1 MATTTLTRTG
11 KRWYIGEAG
20 NLSISPTHKAA
31 LAATPANDVIVFG
44 DKVEPNIKIVGVR
57 LLTAALGASTTL
69 TVKIGDTTIINA
81 EGTATA
87 VSKYFPVDDLKTLPD
102 QEIPLTVGGGAA
114 TGTVKLKLHYEVVGN
129 L

>member
-1 MATTTLTRTG
+1 MATTTLNRTG

-20 NLSISPTHKAA
+20 NLSISPTHKAT

-57 LLTAALGASTTL
+57 LLTAALGASTTITL
-69 TVKIGDTTIINA
+69 KVGTTTLVNA
-81 EGTATA
+81 QSTASA
-87 VSKYFPVDDLKTLPD
+87 VNVLIPVDDVVTTED
-102 QEIPLTVGGGAA
+102 QSLSLTVGGAAA
-114 TGTVKLKLHYEVVGN
+114 TGSVKFKLEYENIGN

>member
-1 MATTTLTRTG
+1 MATTTLNRTG

-20 NLSISPTHKAA
+20 NLSISPTLKAT

-57 LLTAALGASTTL
+57 LLTAALGASTTITL
-69 TVKIGDTTIINA
+69 KVGTTTLVNA
-81 EGTATA
+81 QSTASA
-87 VSKYFPVDDLKTLPD
+87 VNVLIPVDDVVTTED
-102 QEIPLTVGGGAA
+102 QSLSLTVGGAAA
-114 TGTVKLKLHYEVVGN
+114 TGSVKFKLEYENIGN

>member
-20 NLSISPTHKAA
+20 NLSISPTLTAT

-57 LLTAALGASTTL
+57 LLTAALGASTTITL
-69 TVKIGDTTIINA
+69 KVGTTTLVNA
-81 EGTATA
+81 QSTASA
-87 VSKYFPVDDLKTLPD
+87 VNVLIPVDDVVTTED
-102 QEIPLTVGGGAA
+102 QSLSLTVGGAAA
-114 TGTVKLKLHYEVVGN
+114 TGSVKLKLEYENIGN

>member
-1 MATTTLTRTG
+1 MATTTLNRTG

-20 NLSISPTHKAA
+20 NLSISPTLKAA

-57 LLTAALGASTTL
+57 LLTAALGASTTITL
-69 TVKIGDTTIINA
+69 KVGTTTLVNA
-81 EGTATA
+81 QSTAS
-87 VSKYFPVDDLKTLPD
+87 VVNVLIPVDDVVTTED
-102 QEIPLTVGGGAA
+102 QSLSLTVGGAAA
-114 TGTVKLKLHYEVVGN
+114 TGSVKFKLEYENIGN

>member
-1 MATTTLTRTG
+1 MTTTTLTRTG
-11 KRWYIGEAG
+11 KRWYVGEAG
-20 NLSISPTHKAA
+20 NLSISPTLKAT

-57 LLTAALGASTTL
+57 LITAALGASTTL

-102 QEIPLTVGGGAA
+102 QEITLTVGGGAA